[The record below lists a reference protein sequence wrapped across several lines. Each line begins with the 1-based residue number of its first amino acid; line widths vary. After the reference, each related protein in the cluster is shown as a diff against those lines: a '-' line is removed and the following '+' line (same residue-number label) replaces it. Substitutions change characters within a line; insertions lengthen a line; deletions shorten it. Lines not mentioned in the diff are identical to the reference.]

1 MDYIE
6 FISSEQSWL
15 ETITKILA
23 HKAYIKFNQQYLSDF
38 KLPIKRELKK
48 HNTKKTR
55 TVYVYTGYG
64 MALLKL
70 TAFYI
75 LQKYNDKFCENSIAY
90 TRGRSVKTAFTLLKS
105 YKLKP
110 NDTVYKNDFTDY
122 FNSIRVDRLE
132 DKVRIF
138 LEDDQELCDFII
150 QILKEPRVK
159 SRGAII
165 EVPTKGVMAGSP
177 ISGILANIYMDDIDK
192 QMLAKGYKYIRYADD
207 TLIVGEEALEYFKS
221 QIKLLDIK
229 LNPKKEEIMNIRDG
243 IDFLGFT
250 FKKGTIDISEKAKDK
265 MKSRLK
271 RRAKWYRQWMLK
283 RNVKKEVAI
292 RDYIKKI
299 NYKLFS
305 DQDDSI
311 NWSRWYLPNIN
322 TKKTLKYLD
331 NYFVDCIRY
340 LDSGTWTKGKSFYRL
355 SYKDIKK
362 LGFRSL
368 VNEYYKRSVW

>member
-1 MDYIE
+1 
-6 FISSEQSWL
+6 
-15 ETITKILA
+15 
-23 HKAYIKFNQQYLSDF
+23 
-38 KLPIKRELKK
+38 
-48 HNTKKTR
+48 
-55 TVYVYTGYG
+55 
-64 MALLKL
+64 
-70 TAFYI
+70 
-75 LQKYNDKFCENSIAY
+75 
-90 TRGRSVKTAFTLLKS
+90 
-105 YKLKP
+105 
-110 NDTVYKNDFTDY
+110 
-122 FNSIRVDRLE
+122 
-132 DKVRIF
+132 
-138 LEDDQELCDFII
+138 
-150 QILKEPRVK
+150 
-159 SRGAII
+159 
-165 EVPTKGVMAGSP
+165 
-177 ISGILANIYMDDIDK
+177 MDDIDK
-192 QMLAKGYKYIRYADD
+192 QMLTKGYKYIRYADD

-250 FKKGTIDISEKAKDK
+250 FKRGTIDISEKAKDK